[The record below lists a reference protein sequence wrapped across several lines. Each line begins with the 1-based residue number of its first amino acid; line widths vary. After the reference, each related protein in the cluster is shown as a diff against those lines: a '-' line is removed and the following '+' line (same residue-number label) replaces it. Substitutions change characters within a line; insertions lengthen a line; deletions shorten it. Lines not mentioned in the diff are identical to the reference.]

1 MTAVER
7 VIEYCKLQP
16 EAPLEIPKNR
26 PDPSWPQSGNIAFKS
41 MSLAYSQEMPIV
53 LKNISCQIK
62 AKEKVSALF
71 VSNTEL
77 PPRLIPPQ
85 MVDLV

>member
-62 AKEKVSALF
+62 AKEKVSVFF
-71 VSNTEL
+71 VPNTRAVN
-77 PPRLIPPQ
+77 PS
-85 MVDLV
+85 